1 MVEVAH
7 CADVGFGSSIFIDSS
22 EVVVVVTK
30 AAAASTFEHCAQAHQ
45 W

>member
-7 CADVGFGSSIFIDSS
+7 CADVGFGSGVFIDGS
-22 EVVVVVTK
+22 EVVVVTK
-30 AAAASTFEHCAQAHQ
+30 AAAASTFAHCTQAHQ